1 MKTREYKLEIWTLC
15 THKLGI
21 CPVSTSG
28 SQTCSPAPYFGL
40 LPFKM
45 LSKMSFKQK
54 VTFSNVEGAPVKT
67 FPNNIFRKLQFF
79 RC

>member
-1 MKTREYKLEIWTLC
+1 MKTREYKLEIWILC

-21 CPVSTSG
+21 CPISTSG
-28 SQTCSPAPYFGL
+28 SQICRPAPYFGL
-40 LPFKM
+40 LLFKM

-67 FPNNIFRKLQFF
+67 FSNNIFRKL
-79 RC
+79 